1 VNEVAVLQSQ
11 KRQARGKLRFAGK
24 ERHMMKDFDPENEN
38 VRLMLNI
45 SYDRKRFTNEIHF
58 VISRSE
64 HSSLTF
70 RMLYGGRK

>member
-1 VNEVAVLQSQ
+1 MLQGQ
-11 KRQARGKLRFAGK
+11 KRQARGTLRFTGK
-24 ERHMMKDFDPENEN
+24 ERHMMKDFDPENES

-45 SYDRKRFTNEIHF
+45 NYDRKRFTNEIHF